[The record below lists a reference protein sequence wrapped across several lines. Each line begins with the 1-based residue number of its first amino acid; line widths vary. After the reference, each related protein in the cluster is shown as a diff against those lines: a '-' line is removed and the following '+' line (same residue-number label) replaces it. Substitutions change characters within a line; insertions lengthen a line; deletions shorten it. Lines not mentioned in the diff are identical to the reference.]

1 MNMLGLPY
9 NTTVVLLGTALVG
22 AMAGLV
28 GTFAML
34 RRRALTGDALAHAS
48 LPGVCIGYY
57 LAGGQNLPMQFAG
70 AFATGL
76 LAVWLVR
83 NLPRI
88 SRTRAET
95 AIAGVL
101 SVFFGAGVVLTRMI
115 QNSGRFGGRAGFD
128 AFLFGSPGSLLVQD
142 VYLIGGVCLIVIAVL
157 LATFRVSVAVTFD
170 SQFLQSQ
177 GISTQLLDWMHL
189 ILLTVAIV
197 VGLPA
202 IGVVMIVALVI
213 TPAATARLCSDRFGT
228 VLLIAAGLGATASA
242 AGAFLSSLDTRVPA
256 GAASVLVATT
266 LFLVTLATRR
276 FIQLRETDFA
286 ISTAPPGNGH

>member
-1 MNMLGLPY
+1 MLGLPY
-9 NTTVVLLGTALVG
+9 NTTVVLIGTALVG

-70 AFATGL
+70 AMATGL
-76 LAVWLVR
+76 VAVWLVR
-83 NLPRI
+83 NLPRV
-88 SRTRAET
+88 SKTRSET

-115 QNSGRFGGRAGFD
+115 QNSGKFGGRAGFD

-142 VYLIGGVCLIVIAVL
+142 VYLIAGVCLIVMATL
-157 LATFRVSVAVTFD
+157 MATFRLSVAVTFD
-170 SQFLQSQ
+170 AAFLQSQ
-177 GISTQLLDWMHL
+177 GVSTRLLDWLHL
-189 ILLTVAIV
+189 LLLTTAIV

-202 IGVVMIVALVI
+202 IGVVMIVALII
-213 TPAATARLCSDRFGT
+213 TPAATARMCSDRFGV
-228 VLLIAAGLGATASA
+228 VLGLAAVLGAIASA
-242 AGAFLSSLDTRVPA
+242 SGAFLSSLDTRVPA

-276 FIQLRETDFA
+276 VVLLRATDFA
-286 ISTAPPGNGH
+286 VSSSPQSNGGQ